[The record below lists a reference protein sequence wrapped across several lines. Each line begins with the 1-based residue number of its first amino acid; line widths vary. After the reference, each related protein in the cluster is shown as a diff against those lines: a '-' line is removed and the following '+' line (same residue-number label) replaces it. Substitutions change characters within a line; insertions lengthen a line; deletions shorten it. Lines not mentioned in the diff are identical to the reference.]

1 MKWEIFSAGRRSE
14 LRQRRMIMQS
24 IPVLGYVSVLLASTL
39 AHAGGSDFR
48 FDTVHT
54 QVFFSVSHLG
64 FSHSTG
70 RMRVKSGFIHFDAD
84 DWPASKV
91 DATIDAAALDMGDA
105 GWSDKVRSYQFL
117 ETEKYPT
124 LHFVSTKVEK
134 TGERSGIV
142 HGTLSMLGLSRNV
155 DLNVTFNRAGADPYT
170 LIYTIGFSASA
181 TLKRSDFG
189 MKRYATEIGD
199 EISIRIEAEG
209 LRDGDAQ
216 KQTPDGETKGS

>member
-1 MKWEIFSAGRRSE
+1 MK
-14 LRQRRMIMQS
+14 S
-24 IPVLGYVSVLLASTL
+24 IPVLGYVSLLLASSL
-39 AHAGGSDFR
+39 AHAGGNDFR

-70 RMRVKSGFIHFDAD
+70 RMHVKSGFIHFDAD
-84 DWPASKV
+84 DWAAAKV
-91 DATIDAAALDMGDA
+91 DATIDAASLDMGDA
-105 GWSDKVRSYQFL
+105 GWNDKVRSYEFL
-117 ETEKYPT
+117 ETGKYPT
-124 LHFVSTKVEK
+124 MHFVSNKVEK
-134 TGERSGIV
+134 TGDRTGVV
-142 HGTLSMLGLSRNV
+142 HGTLSMLGMSRNV
-155 DLNVTFNRAGADPYT
+155 DLNVTFNRGGADPYT

-189 MKRYATEIGD
+189 IKKYATEIGD

-216 KQTPDGETKGS
+216 KQASGGDTKGS